1 MNCID
6 THAHVFSTQDHSIET
21 ARYAPDYDATVQS
34 FISHLDEHNFT
45 HGVLVQPSFL
55 GTNNQAMLNAIQQY
69 PDRLKGI
76 AVVQHTTTFDEL
88 VNLKA
93 QGIVGVRLNLFGLN
107 PPALNTP
114 DWQKFLRNVE
124 SLNWQV
130 ELHAPPKYLVQ
141 LLPQLGDYSFDVVID
156 HFGRVDPVK
165 GIKDPDYQK
174 FLSLL
179 NVKQHWIKV
188 SGFYRLGTTPNN
200 INTAQQAYNIFKEK
214 GFLHKLIWGSDWPH
228 TQHESLIT
236 YEDAIKAFKHIVFDK
251 HEQCL
256 ILNQNPTEL
265 FGFSR
270 T

>member
-1 MNCID
+1 P
-6 THAHVFSTQDHSIET
+6 E
-21 ARYAPDYDATVQS
+21 
-34 FISHLDEHNFT
+34 
-45 HGVLVQPSFL
+45 
-55 GTNNQAMLNAIQQY
+55 
-69 PDRLKGI
+69 RLKGI
-76 AVVQHTTTFDEL
+76 AVVQHTTTFNEL

-107 PPALNTP
+107 LPALNTP

-141 LLPQLGDYSFDVVID
+141 LLPQLNEYSLDVVID
-156 HFGRVDPVK
+156 HFGRVDHVK
-165 GIKDPDYQK
+165 GIEDPDYQK

-188 SGFYRLGTTPNN
+188 SGFYRLGATPNN
-200 INTAQQAYNIFKEK
+200 INIAKQAYNIFKEK

-236 YEDAIKAFKHIVFDK
+236 YEDAIKAFKQIVFDK

>member
-1 MNCID
+1 
-6 THAHVFSTQDHSIET
+6 
-21 ARYAPDYDATVQS
+21 
-34 FISHLDEHNFT
+34 
-45 HGVLVQPSFL
+45 
-55 GTNNQAMLNAIQQY
+55 MLNAIQQY

-76 AVVQHTTTFDEL
+76 AVVQHTTTFNEL

-130 ELHAPPKYLVQ
+130 ELHAPPKYLIQ
-141 LLPQLGDYSFDVVID
+141 LLPQLDDYSFDVVID

-165 GIKDPDYQK
+165 GIEDPDYQK

-188 SGFYRLGTTPNN
+188 SGFYRLGAAPNN
-200 INTAQQAYNIFKEK
+200 INTARQTYNILKEK
-214 GFLHKLIWGSDWPH
+214 VFTKTHLGSDWPH

-236 YEDAIKAFKHIVFDK
+236 YEDAIKAFKQIVFDK